1 MTKKDFL
8 SLIAFSEHY
17 IEAKLNIE
25 DYLVKRDLVE
35 QRESRQ
41 LSTDHYTFDVYKI
54 VFLRE
59 YLDKIKINAL
69 KTKYFFNSLKI
80 NIKDPLHLDEELSF
94 ISSFKKLYVPKEEG
108 LYVKIAT
115 AYFVLDQ
122 LLPNKSEDFK
132 ERYYLFLAS
141 AFMFFLDKIHK
152 WLKEKNKVE
161 FVNTFLSFL
170 IPEFYLNFSFEQY
183 LRNFFEKGTL
193 EAKDVKETVSSL
205 YDKMLIDFVS
215 YISSVINK
223 NVEFK
228 DSLKRVLRGI
238 FYYAFLLYVLFYLNR
253 IIKKQEILE
262 KYNFPHFYRFD
273 FLIENNN
280 DIILQT
286 ADKNLTFHLKD
297 QPKNILIKAYNY
309 CESAG
314 AISVYVMED
323 LSIVKSKPALDK
335 MLFKIMFS
343 IFKDEIYT
351 KGSIFILSSP
361 DKLTR
366 TVSVIT
372 NDLITKD
379 NIYFFMIKNMLTYL
393 NPSFIL

>member
-1 MTKKDFL
+1 MFLSSCKKIKHPFIKKYILEAKIRHENTILSYTMTKKDFL
-8 SLIAFSEHY
+8 SRIVFSEY
-17 IEAKLNIE
+17 YAEANLNIE

-35 QRESRQ
+35 QRGPGPLDTS
-41 LSTDHYTFDVYKI
+41 HYSFDVHKI
-54 VFLRE
+54 VFLRD

-69 KTKYFFNSLKI
+69 KTKYFFNSLQI

-170 IPEFYLNFSFEQY
+170 IPEFYLRFSFEQY

-262 KYNFPHFYRFD
+262 KYNFPNVYSFR

-280 DIILQT
+280 DIILKT
-286 ADKNLTFHLKD
+286 ETKNLL
-297 QPKNILIKAYNY
+297 
-309 CESAG
+309 
-314 AISVYVMED
+314 
-323 LSIVKSKPALDK
+323 
-335 MLFKIMFS
+335 
-343 IFKDEIYT
+343 
-351 KGSIFILSSP
+351 FILKISQKIS
-361 DKLTR
+361 
-366 TVSVIT
+366 
-372 NDLITKD
+372 
-379 NIYFFMIKNMLTYL
+379 
-393 NPSFIL
+393 

>member
-1 MTKKDFL
+1 M

-54 VFLRE
+54 VFLSE

-69 KTKYFFNSLKI
+69 KMKYFFNLLKI
-80 NIKDPLHLDEELSF
+80 NIQDPLHLDEELSF

-161 FVNTFLSFL
+161 FVNTFLSFF
-170 IPEFYLNFSFEQY
+170 IPEFYFNFSFEQY

-205 YDKMLIDFVS
+205 YDKMLIDFVQ
-215 YISSVINK
+215 
-223 NVEFK
+223 
-228 DSLKRVLRGI
+228 
-238 FYYAFLLYVLFYLNR
+238 LY
-253 IIKKQEILE
+253 
-262 KYNFPHFYRFD
+262 
-273 FLIENNN
+273 
-280 DIILQT
+280 
-286 ADKNLTFHLKD
+286 
-297 QPKNILIKAYNY
+297 
-309 CESAG
+309 
-314 AISVYVMED
+314 
-323 LSIVKSKPALDK
+323 
-335 MLFKIMFS
+335 
-343 IFKDEIYT
+343 
-351 KGSIFILSSP
+351 
-361 DKLTR
+361 
-366 TVSVIT
+366 
-372 NDLITKD
+372 
-379 NIYFFMIKNMLTYL
+379 
-393 NPSFIL
+393 